1 MDPQIRHQ
9 MVSRALTDVAIRKLK
24 APPGKRVELWDARL
38 PGFGVRVSGKGTK
51 SFVVLYRLHRRP
63 RRMTLG
69 RYPMLSL
76 AEAREKAREALAM
89 AAEGRDPQARKRTA
103 SSTHGFADVV
113 ASFVALHCERHN
125 RASTVRETR
134 RLLERHFVAVWA
146 TRDVREIKRQDVLAV
161 LDSLVAEGKGSIA
174 NNALAAIR
182 KLMNWCVE
190 RGLLETSP
198 CLGIGTPA
206 PKVAR
211 SRVLSDEE
219 LAAIW
224 TAADSGGAPYD
235 AIVRLLIL
243 TGQRRTEVA
252 EMRWEEIDLEQRLWT
267 LPEARNK
274 SGREHIVPL
283 TDTAIALLTAYR
295 EEGKASGFLFP
306 SRRSPDRVF
315 SGFSKCK
322 RRLDE
327 ASGVSDWRLHDIRRT
342 VATGM
347 ARLGVAPHV
356 VERVLNHAS
365 GTFAGVA
372 GVYNRFG
379 YLPEMRAALEAWEGH
394 VRALVD

>member
-1 MDPQIRHQ
+1 MA
-9 MVSRALTDVAIRKLK
+9 SRPLTDIAIRKLK
-24 APPGKRVELWDARL
+24 PRAGKRFELWDGSL

-51 SFVVLYRLHRRP
+51 SFVVLYRLHGRP
-63 RRMTLG
+63 KRLTLG

-89 AAEGRDPQARKRTA
+89 AAEGRDPQAKRRTR
-103 SSTHGFADVV
+103 STSHGFADVV
-113 ASFVALHCERHN
+113 ASFVTLHCERHN
-125 RASTVRETR
+125 RASTTKETR
-134 RLLERHFVAVWA
+134 RMLEQHFVSQWGN
-146 TRDVREIKRQDVLAV
+146 RDVREIERQDVLAV
-161 LDSLVAEGKGSIA
+161 LDGLVARGTGSTA
-174 NNALAAIR
+174 NHALAAIR
-182 KLMNWCVE
+182 KFMNWCVE
-190 RGLLETSP
+190 RGLLEMSP
-198 CLGIGTPA
+198 CTGVRAPA

-219 LAAIW
+219 LAAVW
-224 TAADSGGAPYD
+224 AALASAGAPFD
-235 AIVRLLIL
+235 TIVRLLIL

-252 EMRWEEIDLEQRLWT
+252 EMRWEEVDLEQRLWT

-274 SGREHIVPL
+274 SAREHIVPL
-283 TDTAIALLTAYR
+283 TDMAVALLRTHGR
-295 EEGKASGFLFP
+295 ERIDSGFLFP
-306 SRRSPDRVF
+306 SRRTPGRVF

-322 RRLDE
+322 RRLDD

-356 VERVLNHAS
+356 VERVLNHSS

-379 YLPEMRAALEAWEGH
+379 YLPEMRDALERWERH
-394 VRALVD
+394 VLGLVTGK